1 MQSQPNT
8 KPENRSS
15 FSSSYGVTRKP
26 ITDLK
31 LLMVELKRYIKV
43 NRIRLREFF
52 QDHDQLRKGK
62 ITSAKFRTVLNQQ
75 KVDLMDEEFRLLEN
89 SFRKSNLSGEQ
100 LVDYI
105 EMDE

>member
-1 MQSQPNT
+1 MGTENDGGYIEYLRFLGDASQGLPDGTGSVTAVVGAMIMQSQPNT

-52 QDHDQLRKGK
+52 
-62 ITSAKFRTVLNQQ
+62 
-75 KVDLMDEEFRLLEN
+75 
-89 SFRKSNLSGEQ
+89 
-100 LVDYI
+100 
-105 EMDE
+105 